1 MNLRKP
7 TPTLSLLTGVL
18 LSMSNCK
25 STSPTPDA
33 ATDPHHAHDEAP
45 AHARDHQH
53 GHATPHHEHEHGHGM
68 PHDFSDAE
76 RWATVFDDPERDAW
90 QLPSDLVALA
100 ELRPGM
106 TVAEIGAGTG
116 YFLPHL
122 SRAVGETGK
131 VLALDIQ
138 PTLVEHMRE
147 RAQRDGLANVDAR
160 VVAPDDPALP
170 AQAVDRV
177 LVVNVWHHLDDRV
190 AYARHL
196 ERALAP
202 GGRVVIVDF
211 TTDSPH
217 GPPPE
222 HRLAPE
228 SIADDLAR
236 AGLNAHLP
244 AEPLPYQYVVFGE
257 RVATRD
263 PSAPR

>member
-1 MNLRKP
+1 MNARQH
-7 TPTLSLLTGVL
+7 TTLSLLTGVV

-25 STSPTPDA
+25 STSPTPDGGADETA
-33 ATDPHHAHDEAP
+33 ADPHHAHDRAP
-45 AHARDHQH
+45 
-53 GHATPHHEHEHGHGM
+53 GHEHGDQHDHGPPHQEHDHDHAM

-76 RWATVFDDPERDAW
+76 RWATVFDDPARDAW
-90 QLPSDLVALA
+90 QRPVDLVALA
-100 ELRPGM
+100 GLAPGM

-147 RAQRDGLANVDAR
+147 RARRDGLVNVDAR

-196 ERALAP
+196 ATALAP
-202 GGRVVIVDF
+202 GGRVIIVDF
-211 TTDSPH
+211 TADSPH
-217 GPPPE
+217 GPPPG

-228 SIADDLAR
+228 TIADDLAR
-236 AGLNAHLP
+236 AGLTAHLP

-257 RVATRD
+257 AAGTR
-263 PSAPR
+263 AP